1 MVGRGQEVRPEV
13 DKVALQARPVQVVR
27 AAPRRVGLVVEDPVA
42 GGRDAPGRHE

>member
-27 AAPRRVGLVVEDPVA
+27 AAPRRGGLVVEDPVA
-42 GGRDAPGRHE
+42 GAAGCAGAA